1 MKLKIHLPRLIAQWP
16 YLTCGYHNEPQRYR
30 IFPSL
35 QKVPLDSTDLK
46 RKEGRRS
53 VHRILSTTNNE
64 EFEVEN
70 GAIKETGEEMEKLE
84 R

>member
-1 MKLKIHLPRLIAQWP
+1 MAQWP
-16 YLTCGYHNEPQRYR
+16 YLTCGYHTGQQRQNISITAESSIGQHWSKEKR
-30 IFPSL
+30 
-35 QKVPLDSTDLK
+35 
-46 RKEGRRS
+46 RKEKSS

-70 GAIKETGEEMEKLE
+70 GALKETGEEMEKPE

>member
-1 MKLKIHLPRLIAQWP
+1 MRFETITLKVAQ
-16 YLTCGYHNEPQRYR
+16 R
-30 IFPSL
+30 
-35 QKVPLDSTDLK
+35 
-46 RKEGRRS
+46 RKEKSS

-70 GAIKETGEEMEKLE
+70 GALKETGEEMEKPE

>member
-1 MKLKIHLPRLIAQWP
+1 MRSETVTLEVAQ
-16 YLTCGYHNEPQRYR
+16 R
-30 IFPSL
+30 
-35 QKVPLDSTDLK
+35 
-46 RKEGRRS
+46 RKEKSS

-70 GAIKETGEEMEKLE
+70 GAIKETGEGMEKLE